1 MVSPKGD
8 NVEVPASEAT
18 KHWECQENT
27 DGLKVCPKIL
37 LMEEIRLT
45 TKDDDYPIVYRVLT
59 ISGGAGFLPSTVA
72 LRKEQN

>member
-1 MVSPKGD
+1 MVEAHLCGTWHLGDLRTPAVVSPKGD

-27 DGLKVCPKIL
+27 DGLKLCPKIL

-45 TKDDDYPIVYRVLT
+45 TKDDDYPIVYRV
-59 ISGGAGFLPSTVA
+59 
-72 LRKEQN
+72 